1 MINLIGGLVFSYVFL
16 VSSSEFQVVGQSSW
30 FENNELTV
38 SYLLENT
45 SSKTELISTQVLIKS
60 VGYLSNS
67 CLTGHGVPLLY
78 ETYCPSSTK
87 DGSQVETAD
96 TCWESISV
104 SFKYKSVVYIVRKSI
119 SFYVDPGDQVV
130 LIVNFKHNHF
140 LQGKYHPLFGKRLIS
155 LWVNGWCGAYNHYS
169 SPDNFI
175 RSKIFNRSQFP
186 ADVSSTTYTTDG
198 SPSLWLFS
206 HAPDILSY
214 RVDNI
219 QVRYGSLVRVSFF
232 YLVAE
237 GSISKPVVD
246 IQQFKSGPGSSW
258 SQAPELDQSFVLL
271 SKKKSQ
277 QWERFDRIIKI
288 GNSTTDMTVRF
299 RLMSGDFN
307 LVPGEIW
314 ISQLVVSELED

>member
-1 MINLIGGLVFSYVFL
+1 
-16 VSSSEFQVVGQSSW
+16 
-30 FENNELTV
+30 
-38 SYLLENT
+38 
-45 SSKTELISTQVLIKS
+45 
-60 VGYLSNS
+60 
-67 CLTGHGVPLLY
+67 
-78 ETYCPSSTK
+78 
-87 DGSQVETAD
+87 
-96 TCWESISV
+96 
-104 SFKYKSVVYIVRKSI
+104 
-119 SFYVDPGDQVV
+119 
-130 LIVNFKHNHF
+130 
-140 LQGKYHPLFGKRLIS
+140 
-155 LWVNGWCGAYNHYS
+155 
-169 SPDNFI
+169 
-175 RSKIFNRSQFP
+175 
-186 ADVSSTTYTTDG
+186 
-198 SPSLWLFS
+198 
-206 HAPDILSY
+206 
-214 RVDNI
+214 
-219 QVRYGSLVRVSFF
+219 LVRVSFF